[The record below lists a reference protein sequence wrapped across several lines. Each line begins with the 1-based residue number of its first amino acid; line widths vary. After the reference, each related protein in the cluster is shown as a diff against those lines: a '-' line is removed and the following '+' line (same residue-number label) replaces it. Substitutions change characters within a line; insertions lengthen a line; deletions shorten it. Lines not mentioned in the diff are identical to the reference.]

1 MPGHLPDLFGLL
13 YGTFRP
19 LADRI
24 CTIDRIVV
32 LKWGE
37 NPTYDYYLRPRL
49 RGLHAITIDVSQRK
63 AASTVALK
71 RGDYVLICR
80 YLNRDWAH
88 KINRATGL
96 AGAGLFFDD
105 DYVAFMGDRSV
116 PLLYRLDVA
125 RRTILPLRRIRHR
138 LTDILVSTPVIRDR
152 FRHARAKVLRP
163 IPGEED
169 LLSQPALLPGR
180 PVRIAFHAQLSHLAD
195 HGFAADIARG
205 LAGIGNVAFDV
216 IGPAPARS
224 LWADIPSAAFQSEI
238 DWPAYRLRTGQIGA
252 DILIAPMLDTPLNQA
267 RSATKAID
275 AVRMGA
281 AGVFQAS
288 PAYEVLGDA
297 ALLVDGG
304 PERWRVEL
312 RRLIEQSHLRE
323 SYSSRLRTEV
333 EAWSKQADSFPGLL
347 KGGP

>member
-1 MPGHLPDLFGLL
+1 MPGHLSDLVGLL
-13 YGTFRP
+13 YGKFRP
-19 LADRI
+19 FADRSR
-24 CTIDRIVV
+24 TIDRIVV

-49 RGLHAITIDVSQRK
+49 RGLHAITVDVSQGK
-63 AASTVALK
+63 TASTVALD

-80 YLNRDWAH
+80 YLNHDWAH

-105 DYVAFMGDRSV
+105 DYVAFMSDRSV
-116 PLLYRLDVA
+116 PLLYRLEVA
-125 RRTILPLRRIRHR
+125 RRTFLPLRRIRHC

-152 FRHARAKVLRP
+152 FRRARATVLRP

-169 LLSQPALLPGR
+169 LLGEPAPLPDG

-195 HGFAADIARG
+195 HGFAAAIARG
-205 LAGIGNVAFDV
+205 LVGTDNVAFDV
-216 IGPAPARS
+216 IGPAQARD
-224 LWADIPSAAFQSEI
+224 LWVDIPSVTFQSEI
-238 DWPAYRLRTGQIGA
+238 DWPSYRRRTGQIGA

-288 PAYEVLGDA
+288 PAYETLGEA
-297 ALLVDGG
+297 ALLVTGG
-304 PERWRVEL
+304 PEAWITEL
-312 RRLIEQSHLRE
+312 RRLIEQRQVRDA
-323 SYSSRLRTEV
+323 YASRLRAEIETW
-333 EAWSKQADSFPGLL
+333 ARRSDGFPELFT
-347 KGGP
+347 

>member
-1 MPGHLPDLFGLL
+1 MPGHLSDLFGLL
-13 YGTFRP
+13 YGKFRP
-19 LADRI
+19 LADRSR
-24 CTIDRIVV
+24 TIDRIVV

-49 RGLHAITIDVSQRK
+49 RGLHAITVDVSRGK
-63 AASTVALK
+63 AASAITLE

-88 KINRATGL
+88 KINQATGL

-125 RRTILPLRRIRHR
+125 RRTILPLRRIRNQ
-138 LTDILVSTPVIRDR
+138 LTDILVSTPVIKDR
-152 FRHARAKVLRP
+152 FRLARATVLRP
-163 IPGEED
+163 LPGEED
-169 LLSQPALLPGR
+169 LLSQPPPLPDG
-180 PVRIAFHAQLSHLAD
+180 PLRIAFHAQLSHLAD

-205 LAGIGNVAFDV
+205 LAGDGNVVFDV
-216 IGPAPARS
+216 IGPAQARN

-238 DWPAYRLRTGQIGA
+238 DWPSYRLRTGQIGA
-252 DILIAPMLDTPLNQA
+252 HILIVPMLDTPLNQA

-288 PAYEVLGDA
+288 PAYEALGEA
-297 ALLVDGG
+297 ALLVTGG
-304 PERWRVEL
+304 PEAWITGL
-312 RRLIEQSHLRE
+312 RRLIGQRHVRDTHA
-323 SYSSRLRTEV
+323 SRLRAEIETW
-333 EAWSKQADSFPGLL
+333 AKRSDGFPELIS
-347 KGGP
+347 

>member
-1 MPGHLPDLFGLL
+1 MPDHLPDLLGLL
-13 YGTFRP
+13 YGKFRP
-19 LADRI
+19 LADRSHA
-24 CTIDRIVV
+24 IDRIVV

-63 AASTVALK
+63 AASTVALE

-88 KINRATGL
+88 KINRTTGL

-169 LLSQPALLPGR
+169 LLSPPAPLPGG
-180 PVRIAFHAQLSHLAD
+180 PVRIAFHAQLSHIAD
-195 HGFAADIARG
+195 HGFAAHIARG
-205 LAGIGNVAFDV
+205 LADAGNVAFDV
-216 IGPAPARS
+216 IGPAQARS
-224 LWADIPSAAFQSEI
+224 LWADIPSVTFQSEI
-238 DWPAYRLRTGQIGA
+238 DWRAYRLRTGQIGA

-281 AGVFQAS
+281 AGVFQAA
-288 PAYEVLGDA
+288 PAYETLGEA
-297 ALLVDGG
+297 ALLVAGG
-304 PERWRVEL
+304 SEAWITEL
-312 RRLIEQSHLRE
+312 RRLIGQRQARDAHA
-323 SYSSRLRTEV
+323 SRLRAEIETW
-333 EAWSKQADSFPGLL
+333 AKRSDGFPELFS
-347 KGGP
+347 

>member
-1 MPGHLPDLFGLL
+1 MPGHLSDLFGLL
-13 YGTFRP
+13 YGKFRP
-19 LADRI
+19 LADRGRA
-24 CTIDRIVV
+24 IDRIVV

-49 RGLHAITIDVSQRK
+49 HGLHAITIDVSRGK
-63 AASTVALK
+63 AASTIALE

-88 KINRATGL
+88 KISRASGL

-152 FRHARAKVLRP
+152 FQLARAKVLRP

-169 LLSQPALLPGR
+169 LLSQPALLLNK

-195 HGFAADIARG
+195 HRFATAIARG
-205 LAGIGNVAFDV
+205 LAGAGNVAFDV
-216 IGPAPARS
+216 IGPAQARN
-224 LWADIPSAAFQSEI
+224 LWADIPSVAFQSEI
-238 DWPAYRLRTGQIGA
+238 DWPSYRRRTRQIGA

-288 PAYEVLGDA
+288 PAYESLGEA
-297 ALLVDGG
+297 ALLVAGG
-304 PERWRVEL
+304 PEAWVTEL
-312 RRLIEQSHLRE
+312 RRLIGQRQVRDAHA
-323 SYSSRLRTEV
+323 SRLRAEIETW
-333 EAWSKQADSFPGLL
+333 ARRSDGFPELL
-347 KGGP
+347 S

>member
-1 MPGHLPDLFGLL
+1 MPGHLSDLFGLL
-13 YGTFRP
+13 YGKFRP
-19 LADRI
+19 LADRSRA
-24 CTIDRIVV
+24 IDRIVV

-49 RGLHAITIDVSQRK
+49 RGLHAITIDVSRGK
-63 AASTVALK
+63 SASTIALEH
-71 RGDYVLICR
+71 GDYVLICR

-88 KINRATGL
+88 KINRASGL

-138 LTDILVSTPVIRDR
+138 LTDIFVSTLVLRDP
-152 FRHARAKVLRP
+152 FRLARDTGLRP
-163 IPGEED
+163 IPAEED
-169 LLSQPALLPGR
+169 LLSPPGSLPGE

-205 LAGIGNVAFDV
+205 LAGNSNVAFDV
-216 IGPAPARS
+216 IGPAQARN
-224 LWADIPSAAFQSEI
+224 LWADIPSVTFQSEI
-238 DWPAYRLRTGQIGA
+238 DWPSYRRRTGQVGA

-288 PAYEVLGDA
+288 PAYESLGEI
-297 ALLVDGG
+297 ALLVAGG
-304 PERWRVEL
+304 PEAWITEL
-312 RRLIEQSHLRE
+312 RRLIGQRQVRDAHA
-323 SYSSRLRTEV
+323 SRLRAEI
-333 EAWSKQADSFPGLL
+333 EIWAKRSDGFPELFS
-347 KGGP
+347 

>member
-13 YGTFRP
+13 YGKFRP
-19 LADRI
+19 LADRSR
-24 CTIDRIVV
+24 TIDRIVV

-49 RGLHAITIDVSQRK
+49 RGLHAITIDVSQGE
-63 AASTVALK
+63 AASTVALE

-80 YLNRDWAH
+80 YLNRDWAD

-96 AGAGLFFDD
+96 AGTGLFFDD
-105 DYVAFMGDRSV
+105 DYVAFMRDRSV
-116 PLLYRLDVA
+116 PVLYRLDVA
-125 RRTILPLRRIRHR
+125 RRTILPLRRMRHR

-169 LLSQPALLPGR
+169 LLGQPAPSPNG

-195 HGFAADIARG
+195 HGFAAAIARG
-205 LAGIGNVAFDV
+205 LGGTGNVAFDV
-216 IGPAPARS
+216 IGPAQARN
-224 LWADIPSAAFQSEI
+224 LWADIPSVTFQPEI
-238 DWPAYRLRTGQIGA
+238 DWPSYRLRTGQIGA

-288 PAYEVLGDA
+288 RAYATLGEA
-297 ALLVDGG
+297 ALLVGGG
-304 PERWRVEL
+304 PETWITEL
-312 RRLIEQSHLRE
+312 RRLIGQRQVRDAHA
-323 SYSSRLRTEV
+323 SRLRAEIETW
-333 EAWSKQADSFPGLL
+333 ARRSDGFPELFS
-347 KGGP
+347 